1 MSKNKLIVQW
11 TRNSNS
17 SSDSESQVRRTR
29 SMSRATI
36 GKEKPEV
43 AETETKKCTKPKGKV
58 EKVEKEGEPG
68 EEIMRQFLKERD
80 ESKWTFFVDKLG
92 KKDSDVLKRLL
103 LSKGDSE
110 CESDS
115 KSKPEKRKYSDTDSD
130 EKVRRSE
137 RKRKERKIEIVKVED
152 SDSSDSKK
160 KKGKKTEDKPG
171 KFEDGDAKKKK
182 ETKNEDKP
190 IKIDNEDSGK
200 KKKTAVKVEDSDS
213 DTKKKKEKKT
223 EEKPVKVESSDTDG
237 KNVKK
242 VKKENSG
249 DVKDEKEEKLEK
261 EYYVFINGKKQLVRL
276 ISEDE
281 RLQPDCES
289 DSSIKEDKL
298 PKTLKPFYS
307 VSSSDENDTKKKN
320 LNQLDGN
327 GDSSIVSVV
336 GTISMG
342 SSVEEIGD
350 KISLAPASS
359 TPSYVTY
366 SDTTE
371 TLNQTISETLSEVF
385 EMRGHYYMKQ
395 NETVQ
400 EVSKSRNAYK
410 SNDSNGTISDS
421 NDRKFDSNAQR
432 VGSKDQDLETELPR
446 VKKWNCDK
454 CTESFF
460 KMEGLIC
467 HYKHAHYTDS
477 DTECR
482 STENEEIILI
492 NSTTPSSSDEI
503 EEIKEVEKIVIWR
516 LLISR

>member
-1 MSKNKLIVQW
+1 MK
-11 TRNSNS
+11 
-17 SSDSESQVRRTR
+17 
-29 SMSRATI
+29 
-36 GKEKPEV
+36 
-43 AETETKKCTKPKGKV
+43 
-58 EKVEKEGEPG
+58 KEGEPG
-68 EEIMRQFLKERD
+68 EEIMRQFLKEKD
-80 ESKWTFFVDKLG
+80 ESKWSFFVDKLG

-137 RKRKERKIEIVKVED
+137 RKRKERKIEILKVED

-190 IKIDNEDSGK
+190 IKIEK
-200 KKKTAVKVEDSDS
+200 KAVVKVEDSDS
-213 DTKKKKEKKT
+213 DTKKKKGKKT

-249 DVKDEKEEKLEK
+249 DVKEEKEEKLEK

-281 RLQPDCES
+281 RLQPECES

-307 VSSSDENDTKKKN
+307 VSSSDENDAKQKN
-320 LNQLDGN
+320 LKQLDGN

-350 KISLAPASS
+350 KISLAAASS

-400 EVSKSRNAYK
+400 EVSKSRNAYN
-410 SNDSNGTISDS
+410 SN
-421 NDRKFDSNAQR
+421 R
-432 VGSKDQDLETELPR
+432 TEKR
-446 VKKWNCDK
+446 Q
-454 CTESFF
+454 
-460 KMEGLIC
+460 
-467 HYKHAHYTDS
+467 
-477 DTECR
+477 
-482 STENEEIILI
+482 
-492 NSTTPSSSDEI
+492 
-503 EEIKEVEKIVIWR
+503 
-516 LLISR
+516 